1 MNITIIGAGKSGLSA
16 AILAQRDGDKPFLT
30 ESAAADTYSSAQQQL
45 SDAGIEHE
53 FGNHSA
59 KALSN
64 CDLIITS
71 PGVPPYSPIIV
82 EAESR
87 GIPIISE
94 LEYAASHVRNPIISI
109 TGTNGK
115 TTTTALTA
123 YLLSNAGK
131 PAIAAGNIG
140 TPLSACLQEL
150 DPATI
155 LVIEASSYQLDRI
168 KDYKPKVGIILNIT
182 PDHLTYHRSFE
193 AYERA
198 KWKTSLNQD
207 ENDIVILNAD
217 SPSAAACAK
226 ISRANIQYISM
237 NPVQRGAYARDNQL
251 IFVTSEHNEEVLMP
265 FNDVR
270 LPGVHNRYNSMAA
283 ALAARA
289 FEIRNENIRDGLM
302 QFSGVE
308 HRLEFVRIRNN
319 VQFINDSKATNIN
332 AAWYALSS
340 YQDPIIW
347 IAGGRGDNNTYNE
360 LDSVTSKHVK
370 TIIAIGEEQ
379 EAIFNHFCT
388 SIRCLKA
395 ESLEEATQLASQEAI
410 EGDIVL
416 FSPACKSFDMFANFE
431 HRGQVFKSAVQA
443 LL

>member
-1 MNITIIGAGKSGLSA
+1 MWHLLFLGTFMNITIIGAGKSGLAA

-45 SDAGIEHE
+45 SDAGIKHE

-123 YLLSNAGK
+123 YVLSNAGK

-140 TPLSACLQEL
+140 TPLSACLQDL

-168 KDYKPKVGIILNIT
+168 KDYK
-182 PDHLTYHRSFE
+182 
-193 AYERA
+193 
-198 KWKTSLNQD
+198 
-207 ENDIVILNAD
+207 
-217 SPSAAACAK
+217 
-226 ISRANIQYISM
+226 
-237 NPVQRGAYARDNQL
+237 
-251 IFVTSEHNEEVLMP
+251 
-265 FNDVR
+265 
-270 LPGVHNRYNSMAA
+270 
-283 ALAARA
+283 
-289 FEIRNENIRDGLM
+289 
-302 QFSGVE
+302 
-308 HRLEFVRIRNN
+308 
-319 VQFINDSKATNIN
+319 
-332 AAWYALSS
+332 
-340 YQDPIIW
+340 
-347 IAGGRGDNNTYNE
+347 
-360 LDSVTSKHVK
+360 
-370 TIIAIGEEQ
+370 
-379 EAIFNHFCT
+379 
-388 SIRCLKA
+388 
-395 ESLEEATQLASQEAI
+395 
-410 EGDIVL
+410 
-416 FSPACKSFDMFANFE
+416 
-431 HRGQVFKSAVQA
+431 
-443 LL
+443 